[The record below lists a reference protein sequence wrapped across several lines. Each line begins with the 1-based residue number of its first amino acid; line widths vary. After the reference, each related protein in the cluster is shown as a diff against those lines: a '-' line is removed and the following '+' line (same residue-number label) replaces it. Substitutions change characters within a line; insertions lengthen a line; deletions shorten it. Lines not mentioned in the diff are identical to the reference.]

1 MITGVSG
8 FLGSHLLKF
17 LLATTNYKFVAIKRE
32 TSNLFRLLDIDS
44 TRVEFFDVSNDF
56 NDLEDAFKDKN
67 ILSIIHCATNYG
79 KKGESCVDILHT
91 NLIFPIKLLE
101 LAIKYNVESFIN
113 TDSYFNKPQMSYQ
126 YLQNYSLSKKSLL
139 LWLKLY
145 SEKIKIANVVLEH
158 IYGPQDNL
166 SKFVPFLIN
175 EIAKKNSSS
184 VDLTGGEQK
193 RDFIYIDDVVKAY
206 KYILDFTLNKYL
218 KFKQFNIGTGK
229 AYSIK
234 ELACEIKKQSKS
246 STKLNF
252 GALPYRVDEI
262 MISQADNSEMKN
274 IGWEAEYDL
283 RKGIGE
289 YIKYVQK

>member
-1 MITGVSG
+1 M
-8 FLGSHLLKF
+8 
-17 LLATTNYKFVAIKRE
+17 
-32 TSNLFRLLDIDS
+32 DS
-44 TRVEFFDVSNDF
+44 
-56 NDLEDAFKDKN
+56 
-67 ILSIIHCATNYG
+67 
-79 KKGESCVDILHT
+79 
-91 NLIFPIKLLE
+91 
-101 LAIKYNVESFIN
+101 
-113 TDSYFNKPQMSYQ
+113 
-126 YLQNYSLSKKSLL
+126 
-139 LWLKLY
+139 
-145 SEKIKIANVVLEH
+145 
-158 IYGPQDNL
+158 
-166 SKFVPFLIN
+166 IN